1 MKNGIK
7 ELLEL
12 EAKIR
17 YHDYLYFVADKP
29 SISDT
34 EYDQLVYRREELL
47 KENPGYRP
55 GLPPGF
61 IEDNS
66 GLKTVVIDEPMI
78 SVVKKKT
85 RDDIEL
91 WRKRNVKGTVSYEE
105 KLDGLSIRLV
115 YRHGKL
121 VQGHLR
127 GTGLEGTDVTH
138 RLHMLRDVPTEI
150 PEYKDI
156 PYFKVTGEGYC
167 TYKDLLDYCEQW
179 DLDPKET
186 ESRTTCSGIM
196 KRLYPSERD
205 TLYLYFKAYN
215 VSKVLRDKVKTYPE
229 LRELMVNMGFDIPMP
244 FNGSLLNEL
253 FSLKEK
259 PDFGYAIDG
268 IVVKDDDLSVWKDD
282 KMQGYW
288 NYAACYKFPTA
299 SMTTTLIG
307 VEWGL
312 TTKGYLTGTLIYEPV
327 NYDGTTLRRAKFDY
341 PDKYIKDG
349 LRIGSV
355 IQITKSNEIIP
366 NIIGMKEAGTGKKVE
381 FPKFCPCCNQPVVV
395 ESPSMVR
402 CVNDSCVGLLIS
414 HLERLG
420 EKKGLNILGLGSARI
435 TALVDSGYLSEPS
448 DIFKITFED
457 YIKLDLVDENT
468 ARSIVDQVE
477 NSSSLPLQNWIFA
490 ACIPNIGY
498 VRAGELADQ
507 QGVLFTELN
516 TFLAAMKDQKV
527 MEELFGLDGVVACE
541 YVNNNENELVNFF
554 IHYDF
559 DKEIKVEDKL
569 IPIGITGSW
578 NIIRDQ
584 LTEQLAE
591 VGYELADKVSK
602 SITILL
608 VGKAPSPGKIAK
620 AEKWNIPVIEIT
632 PMTTFDQ
639 IVKKL
644 RG

>member
-1 MKNGIK
+1 MNNGIK

-29 SISDT
+29 CISDT
-34 EYDQLVYRREELL
+34 EYDNLVYRRETLM

-61 IEDNS
+61 VEDSTTLN
-66 GLKTVVIDEPMI
+66 TVVIDEPMI
-78 SVVKKKT
+78 SVAKKKT
-85 RDDIEL
+85 REDLETWI
-91 WRKRNVKGTVSYEE
+91 KRNVKGTVSYEE
-105 KLDGLSIRLV
+105 KLDGLAIRLV
-115 YRHGKL
+115 YHFGKL

-127 GTGLEGTDVTH
+127 GTGIEGPDITT
-138 RLHMLRDVPTEI
+138 RLHMLRNIPTEI
-150 PEYKDI
+150 PEFKDI

-167 TYKDLLDYCEQW
+167 TYKDLLDYCNQW

-196 KRLYPSERD
+196 KRLSPSEKD

-229 LRELMVNMGFDIPMP
+229 LRELIVNMGFDIPMP
-244 FNGSLLNEL
+244 FDGSLLQEL
-253 FSLKEK
+253 FSMKEK
-259 PDFGYAIDG
+259 PNFGYAIDG
-268 IVVKDDDLSVWKDD
+268 IVVKDNDLSVWKED
-282 KMQGYW
+282 KLQGYW
-288 NYAACYKFPTA
+288 NYAACYKFPT
-299 SMTTTLIG
+299 SVMKTKLMG
-307 VEWGL
+307 VDWGL
-312 TTKGYLTGTLIYEPV
+312 TTKGYLVGTLVYEPV
-327 NYDGTTLRRAKFDY
+327 NYDGTILRRAKFDY
-341 PDKYIKDG
+341 PDEYIKDG
-349 LRIGSV
+349 LRIGSI

-366 NIIGMKEAGTGKKVE
+366 NIVGIEEVGTGKRVE

-402 CVNDSCVGLLIS
+402 CVNDNCVGLLIS

-435 TALVDSGYLSEPS
+435 TSLVDNGYLSEPS

-457 YIKLDLVDENT
+457 YNKLGIFDENS

-477 NSSSLPLQNWIFA
+477 NASKLPLQNWIFA

-498 VRAGELADQ
+498 VRAGELANK
-507 QGVLFTELN
+507 QGVLFSELN
-516 TFLAAMKDQKV
+516 TFLGTMKNKEI
-527 MEELFGLDGVVACE
+527 MEELFGLDGIVACE
-541 YVNNNENELVNFF
+541 YVQTNENELLNFF

-559 DKEIKVEDKL
+559 DKEIATNVTG

-578 NIIRDQ
+578 NLTRDQ
-584 LTEQLAE
+584 LTERLSQE
-591 VGYELADKVSK
+591 GFELSDKVSK
-602 SITILL
+602 SITKLL
-608 VGKAPSPGKIAK
+608 VGKSPSPSKIAK
-620 AEKWNIPVIEIT
+620 AEKWGIPIIEIT

-639 IVKKL
+639 LVKKL
-644 RG
+644 K